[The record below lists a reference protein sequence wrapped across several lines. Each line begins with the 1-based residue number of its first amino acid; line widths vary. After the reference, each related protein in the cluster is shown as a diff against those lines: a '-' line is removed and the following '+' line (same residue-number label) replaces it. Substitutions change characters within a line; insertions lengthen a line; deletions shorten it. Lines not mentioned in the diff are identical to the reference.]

1 MPRIH
6 QNQDKYAAED
16 FRREIR
22 SKQGYFDLMSQQAL
36 ADAAGI
42 PRPTLRKRLLEPEGM
57 LIEELRKLIAT
68 LHPDIATV
76 LPLLGYSAQEIKKFR
91 NAPKNVQEEQN

>member
-1 MPRIH
+1 MPRIY
-6 QNQDKYAAED
+6 QNKDQYAAED

-22 SKQGYFDLMSQQAL
+22 SKQGYYNLMSQQAL

-57 LIEELRKLIAT
+57 MLEEFRKLIAT
-68 LHPDIATV
+68 LDPDIEVV
-76 LPLLGYSAQEIKKFR
+76 LTLLGYSKQKIKKFKEKGKDDLR
-91 NAPKNVQEEQN
+91 